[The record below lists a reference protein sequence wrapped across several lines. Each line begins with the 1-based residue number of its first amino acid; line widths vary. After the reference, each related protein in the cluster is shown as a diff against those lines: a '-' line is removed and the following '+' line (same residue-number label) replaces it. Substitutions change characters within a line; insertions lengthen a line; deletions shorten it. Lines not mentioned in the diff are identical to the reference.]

1 MWKIMKAV
9 GIFVFLML
17 CSLQDIREKRLPVKM
32 LVFSGG
38 LFFLVS
44 LVSGEL
50 FNEGRLLA
58 LMPGMAALVLAF
70 LTREQIGYG
79 DGACLVVL
87 GLLVSAERLIGA
99 IAGGLFL
106 ISACSILLLVRKK
119 ANRKTTL
126 PFMPFLTVGMLWQL
140 IMWRG
145 EGL

>member
-9 GIFVFLML
+9 GIFVFLIL

-32 LVFSGG
+32 LVLSGG

-50 FNEGRLLA
+50 FKEGRLLA
-58 LMPGMAALVLAF
+58 LMPGMVALVLAF

-79 DGACLVVL
+79 DGVCLVVL